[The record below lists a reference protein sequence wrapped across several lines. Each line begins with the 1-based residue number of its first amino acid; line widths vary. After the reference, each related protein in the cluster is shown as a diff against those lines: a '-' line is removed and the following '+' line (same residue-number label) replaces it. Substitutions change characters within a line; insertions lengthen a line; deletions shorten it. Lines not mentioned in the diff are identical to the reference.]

1 MAQCRYG
8 PRQSKSAGYSE
19 RGRLNVQVKF
29 APFSCHKRRAP
40 IRVRL
45 LNPLTQL
52 PFVIPRDPGR
62 GGSLDSSP
70 HPPISRPEHSPRIV
84 PQVHHRR
91 FPNYH
96 RERRDRFLCGDGNCR
111 SQHSSCRRGYRDARS
126 CHVLRSSKPRLEPRS
141 QAYTSRLKCRH

>member
-45 LNPLTQL
+45 LESFIQL
-52 PFVIPRDPGR
+52 PFVMPRDPGR
-62 GGSLDSSP
+62 GGPLDSSP
-70 HPPISRPEHSPRIV
+70 HPPISRLKYSPRTV
-84 PQVHHRR
+84 PEVFHRR

-96 RERRDRFLCGDGNCR
+96 RERRDRFLCGHRNCC
-111 SQHSSCRRGYRDARS
+111 SQHSSCRRGYRDARP
-126 CHVLRSSKPRLEPRS
+126 CHVLRSSKPRLKLRS
-141 QAYTSRLKCRH
+141 QAYRSR